1 MYQLPKSVMIKNRQF
16 NITNDGDFRMV
27 LDCFAALR
35 DEELSEDL
43 RVLASVLIFYNEF
56 NSYRDLS
63 KYSDYLEDLVKEMY
77 KFFQCGQTNS
87 PGARVNKVLIDWEQD
102 EQIICSAINNVAGYE
117 VRASEYMHWW
127 TFLGYFM
134 AIGESVMSTVIS
146 IRNKLV
152 SHKRLEKWEREFKN
166 NNPEYFHW
174 KSTSMADRDAE
185 QLVRELWNKGG
196 EE

>member
-1 MYQLPKSVMIKNRQF
+1 MYQLPKSVIIRGREF

-35 DEELSEDL
+35 DEDLSEDL
-43 RVLASVLIFYNEF
+43 RVLASLLIFYNEF
-56 NSYRDLS
+56 NSYKDLIE
-63 KYSDYLEDLVKEMY
+63 YTDYLEDLVKEMY
-77 KFFQCGQTNS
+77 KFFQCGQENS
-87 PGARVNKVLIDWEQD
+87 PGAKVNKVLIDWEQD

-117 VRASEYMHWW
+117 VRNSDYMHWW

-134 AIGESVMSTVIS
+134 AIGESVMSTVLS
-146 IRNKLV
+146 IRNKIV
-152 SHKRLEKWEREFKN
+152 SHKKLEKWEREFKN

-174 KSTSMADRDAE
+174 KSTTVVDRE
-185 QLVRELWNKGG
+185 TERLVRELWNKGG